1 MSRAGSLVNLGVAA
15 MVIVAATGGVC
26 LGQPS
31 PDAGADVLP
40 SRKMSETSPPDVVA
54 AAGARHAPLGE
65 GFVVEAFANKDNV
78 GSLRYLEVGL
88 PVFVADRLWN
98 HTPLRFVGPSS
109 ILVPFGTGAKPQAPG
124 QAVAAGLLSPEEPK
138 WRIVGWFEK
147 RPGLRMAIYVQIQS
161 SGENVREVVAA
172 ASREGSRQQASGMV
186 LEATLEA
193 LARVPGLSVSVAS
206 KSLTSP
212 FGRDPYAFVLYARGV
227 AFYLG
232 LGGSKHS
239 VELADTWLSRSLV
252 IDPLVPETRRFLA
265 LAKLEAGKL
274 AHARSLL
281 ASALDERPN
290 YVPGLVALAA
300 LEKQA
305 HGADARVLHE
315 RLLALDPSAWKVRSS
330 YGELLYEAGK
340 FPEARQA
347 LEVVLQQKPDDA
359 PSRRILT
366 LVLSSQRAGA
376 ALIHE
381 FEEIV
386 KLDPTSVLARL
397 DLAAAYLGENR
408 LEEAGNTYESVLERQ
423 PKHKDAL
430 KIAGDLLRQQGHLE
444 EAAKRYERL
453 RRLAPD
459 DPRPVFLLGAL
470 YHQAGNLAAAEKM
483 FIDAAQFPQL
493 RAEAWSNLGA
503 VMVEQGRAKEAR
515 WFLMRAAQSRPN
527 KASVRYNYAVLLR
540 ALDLQADAL
549 NELHA
554 AAEIDPTDAQIRFAA
569 GVVALRLGLLREA
582 QEQFAATLALAPS
595 HAGAAHNLKLLSK
608 VMGGQVESSKGTVQ
622 TILPIQKVN

>member
-15 MVIVAATGGVC
+15 MVIVAANGGMC
-26 LGQPS
+26 LGQVAA
-31 PDAGADVLP
+31 DAGADVRSPQTSSDL
-40 SRKMSETSPPDVVA
+40 SPPDVVT
-54 AAGARHAPLGE
+54 AAGARHAPMGE
-65 GFVVEAFANKDNV
+65 GFDIEVFANKDNV

-88 PVFVADRLWN
+88 PVFIADRLWN
-98 HTPLRFVGPSS
+98 HIPMRFVGPQS
-109 ILVPFGTGAKPQAPG
+109 ILVPTGVSAKPASPTL
-124 QAVAAGLLSPEEPK
+124 AVASSLMPPELPK

-147 RPGLRMAIYVQIQS
+147 RPGLRVAVYVQIRTAGD
-161 SGENVREVVAA
+161 SGGVVASA
-172 ASREGSRQQASGMV
+172 TRESSRQQVPTFA

-193 LARVPGLSVSVAS
+193 LSRVRGLNVSVPS
-206 KSLTSP
+206 KAVTAP
-212 FGRDPYAFVLYARGV
+212 FARDPYAFVLYARGV

-232 LGGSKHS
+232 LGGAKRSID
-239 VELADTWLSRSLV
+239 LADTWLSRSLV
-252 IDPLVPETRRFLA
+252 IDPLVSETRRYLA
-265 LAKLEAGKL
+265 LSKLELGKPG
-274 AHARSLL
+274 HARSLYS
-281 ASALDERPN
+281 AALDARPN
-290 YVPGLVALAA
+290 YVPALAA
-300 LEKQA
+300 LAAIEKEA

-315 RLLALDPSAWKVRSS
+315 RLLALDPSAWRARSS

-359 PSRRILT
+359 ASRRILT

-386 KLDPTSVLARL
+386 KLDPSSVLARL

-408 LEEAGNTYESVLERQ
+408 LAEAANTYDSVIERQ
-423 PKHKDAL
+423 PRHKDAL
-430 KIAGDLLRQQGHLE
+430 KIAGDLLRQQGKLE
-444 EAAKRYERL
+444 EAANRYERL

-459 DPRPVFLLGAL
+459 DPRPLFLLGAL
-470 YHQAGNLAAAEKM
+470 YHQTGNLAAAEKM
-483 FIDAAQFPQL
+483 FTEAAQFPHL

-503 VMVEQGRAKEAR
+503 VLIEQGRAKEAR
-515 WFLMRAAQSRPN
+515 WFLMMAAQLRPN

-540 ALDLQADAL
+540 GLDLQADAL

-569 GVVALRLGLLREA
+569 GVVALRLGLFREA
-582 QEQFAATLALAPS
+582 HDQFEATLALAPS
-595 HAGAAHNLKLLSK
+595 HAGAAHNLKLLAK
-608 VMGGQVESSKGTVQ
+608 VMGGDVESAKGTVQ